1 LIELYGWHSAPAGCD
16 LDRARPAPGRSS
28 LRLGWRAH
36 AWFDARSSLMGE
48 GCRDRNEHPQSTE
61 ARSTAAVMHLVP
73 SSSPAAASIDVHLRV
88 TTSTM
93 PVTIID

>member
-1 LIELYGWHSAPAGCD
+1 
-16 LDRARPAPGRSS
+16 
-28 LRLGWRAH
+28 
-36 AWFDARSSLMGE
+36 MGE

-88 TTSTM
+88 TTSIM